1 MHRTKDI
8 HPVVR
13 RILFPVT
20 LPPFC
25 CCRSRKPQNNM
36 EVQFFLFCIAAAI
49 VVASAQ
55 EMTIPV
61 GVDGKDTLTTIRNV
75 DADGNYDVG
84 YNENQLTGGASF
96 YRERG
101 FTNGTRT
108 GSYGYT
114 TRNGLIRIVTYVA
127 DEDGYRAEL
136 LTNEPGVSSAQPA
149 NVTVTKEVEPDPVA
163 LALGPTGVP
172 LQQSASSSVAYVSE
186 GDPGR
191 TLVLGPTGVPLQQS
205 ASSSGAYM
213 SESDPVRNYVMAS
226 VSENP
231 GYDGG
236 SLGSAHVRMNSPFAQ
251 YEYVI

>member
-1 MHRTKDI
+1 MGGR
-8 HPVVR
+8 
-13 RILFPVT
+13 
-20 LPPFC
+20 
-25 CCRSRKPQNNM
+25 
-36 EVQFFLFCIAAAI
+36 
-49 VVASAQ
+49 
-55 EMTIPV
+55 
-61 GVDGKDTLTTIRNV
+61 
-75 DADGNYDVG
+75 ADGNYDVG

-127 DEDGYRAEL
+127 DQDGYRAEL

-172 LQQSASSSVAYVSE
+172 LQQSASSSV
-186 GDPGR
+186 
-191 TLVLGPTGVPLQQS
+191 T
-205 ASSSGAYM
+205 YM

-226 VSENP
+226 VPENG
-231 GYDGG
+231 GY
-236 SLGSAHVRMNSPFAQ
+236 SQGSAQVRVNLPFAQ
-251 YEYVI
+251 YEYFI